1 MGKVMIYPF
10 TSTDGGLDMQGEP
23 QQEQVEEDV
32 GIF

>member
-10 TSTDGGLDMQGEP
+10 TSMDGGLDMQGEP
-23 QQEQVEEDV
+23 QREQVEEDV

>member
-23 QQEQVEEDV
+23 QQEQVQDDDDV
-32 GIF
+32 F